1 MIPKKKS
8 TTKSQK
14 DKDKLLNDLIEK
26 ATTVVDGYERY
37 LLNTLNYNELARLMQ
52 DLRSILPISKK
63 DDDDKE

>member
-37 LLNTLNYNELARLMQ
+37 LLNTLNYSELARLMQ